1 MRISSP
7 TSGKPLTEPKIVTAV
22 VERGPAIVGVVTD
35 RRTVEGV
42 DYETVRVRYLEALRF
57 TAGVLPIVIPGG
69 LTDQDLRTCLS
80 VLNGVLLT
88 GAESNVSP
96 SLYGGPEACLK
107 TLDLDRDRT
116 SFAAIKIALSSGIP
130 LFGICRGLQELNVAL
145 GGTLSSNIS
154 EGECRI
160 SHSEDLSLPRDLQ
173 YAPSHAILAEGHGHI
188 AQCIR
193 RSHKDPVLVNTLHRQ
208 GIARLADGLAV
219 DARCVDGVI
228 EAVSVKDAPTFA
240 AAVQW
245 HPEWF
250 HAEDPLSVEIF
261 RAFGE
266 ACYSHMIATKLQP

>member
-7 TSGKPLTEPKIVTAV
+7 ISGKLLRAPDCGRADKQRPC
-22 VERGPAIVGVVTD
+22 VGVISD
-35 RRTVEGV
+35 RRTEDGV
-42 DYETVRVRYLEALRF
+42 GYETVRVRYLEALRT
-57 TAGVLPIVIPGG
+57 TAGVLPLVIPGG
-69 LTDQDLRTCLS
+69 LVEGDLRVCLS

-96 SLYGGPEACLK
+96 SFYGGPEACPK

-116 SFAAIKIALSSGIP
+116 SFAAIEIALSSGIP

-145 GGTLSSNIS
+145 GGSLSSNIS
-154 EGECRI
+154 EGEGRI
-160 SHSEDLSLPRDLQ
+160 THVEDLSLPRDLQ
-173 YAPSHAILAEGHGHI
+173 YAPFHAILAEGHGHI

-193 RSHKDPVLVNTLHRQ
+193 RSQKNPVLVNTLHRQ

-219 DARCVDGVI
+219 DARCADGVI
-228 EAVSVKDAPTFA
+228 EAISVKDTATFA

-250 HAEDPLSVEIF
+250 HVEDSLSVEIF

-266 ACYSHMIATKLQP
+266 ACRSHMIETK